1 MKKELYLVLLLF
13 ILTPSGS
20 VNAQMAELSS
30 AVALLEKASSG
41 QDALTTE
48 EEEDDGE
55 EEEESGII
63 REKTV
68 IVEKN
73 YGYTGAKDFANIPQE
88 KFLDEPLPYFG
99 YNFFLKQTASG
110 TNTTNLPTPPDYVLG
125 PGDEMVVRLFGST
138 NTTWELQ
145 VSKLGDVFL
154 PGIGPIMVVGEVFQD
169 FQKTVKNIINN
180 QMVGTSAIVT
190 MGELRSIDIF
200 VLGEA
205 IRPGMFT
212 ISSLTTLTNA
222 LFGVGG
228 INVTGSL
235 RNVQL
240 KGEGKVITTLDFYD
254 LLLKGDTSQDLA
266 MNQGDVIF
274 IPPIART
281 GEWLEK
287 LCVPVSTNL
296 KRMKH

>member
-1 MKKELYLVLLLF
+1 L
-13 ILTPSGS
+13 IPTGS
-20 VNAQMAELSS
+20 VNAQLAELSD
-30 AVALLEKASSG
+30 AVALLEKANSE
-41 QDALTTE
+41 QDTLQTDEKEDADDE
-48 EEEDDGE
+48 EEKSEATGE
-55 EEEESGII
+55 KII
-63 REKTV
+63 V
-68 IVEKN
+68 VEKD

-99 YNFFLKQTASG
+99 YDFFYQQSASDKS
-110 TNTTNLPTPPDYVLG
+110 TITNLPTPPDYVLG
-125 PGDEMVVRLFGST
+125 PDDNINVRLFGST

-154 PGIGPIMVVGEVFQD
+154 PGIGPMMVVGEVFQD
-169 FQKTVKNIINN
+169 FQKTVKDIINN

-240 KGEGKVITTLDFYD
+240 K
-254 LLLKGDTSQDLA
+254 
-266 MNQGDVIF
+266 
-274 IPPIART
+274 
-281 GEWLEK
+281 
-287 LCVPVSTNL
+287 
-296 KRMKH
+296 